1 MRKAHDDGHDF
12 ELFPKPIHPEEL
24 IARLRTRL

>member
-1 MRKAHDDGHDF
+1 MRKAQADGYTF

-24 IARLRTRL
+24 IAKLRGL